1 VTRPGRRLIAK
12 THLFG
17 HEKLDYATFGWPT
30 ILTPKIVGAAKIL
43 ERLVKSKRPGF
54 GALLVCVL
62 VALHGQASA
71 QSGSFDGWLAQFR
84 QEAAAEGISA
94 ATLDK
99 ALDGVQP
106 IPRVIEL
113 DRRQPEGRLTFRDY
127 NQRVLSPS
135 RIERGREL
143 LREHRG
149 LLDRVAADY
158 GVQPRFIVALWG
170 IESSYGSFTGEYP
183 VIGALATLAYDGRR
197 AAFFRKELL
206 QALRI
211 VDQGDVLPA
220 QMMGSWAGAMGQ
232 SQFMPSSYLAHAVDY
247 DGDGRRD
254 IWTSPPDVFASIA
267 NYLAKAGWNDRHT
280 WGRQVQL
287 SDHLATQA
295 AGLEVVKPL
304 PEWHALGVKRSNGDD
319 LPVVALDASL
329 LRMDDGQG
337 PAYLVY
343 NNFRVLM
350 AWNRSTYF
358 ALTVGELAD
367 LIDHG

>member
-1 VTRPGRRLIAK
+1 MK
-12 THLFG
+12 
-17 HEKLDYATFGWPT
+17 
-30 ILTPKIVGAAKIL
+30 L
-43 ERLVKSKRPGF
+43 ERLGRV
-54 GALLVCVL
+54 ALLIFVL
-62 VALHGQASA
+62 VAVDRQAAA
-71 QSGSFDGWLAQFR
+71 QTGSFEAWLSQFR

-94 ATLDK
+94 ATLEQ
-99 ALDGVQP
+99 ALDGLEP
-106 IPRVIEL
+106 IPEVIER

-127 NQRVLSPS
+127 NRRVLSPT

-143 LREHRG
+143 MREHREV
-149 LLDRVAADY
+149 LERVAADY

-170 IESSYGSFTGEYP
+170 TESSYGSFTGEFP
-183 VIGALATLAYDGRR
+183 VVSALATLAYEGRR

-211 VDQGDVLPA
+211 VDQGDVTPA
-220 QMMGSWAGAMGQ
+220 QMQGSWAGAMGQ

-254 IWTSPPDVFASIA
+254 IWSTHADIFASIA
-267 NYLAKAGWNDRHT
+267 NYLAKAGWNSRYT
-280 WGRQVQL
+280 WGRQVRL
-287 SDHLATQA
+287 PEKPEAVA
-295 AGLEVVKPL
+295 AGLDVVRPL
-304 PEWHALGVKRSNGDD
+304 PEWHALGIRRANGHE
-319 LPVVALDASL
+319 LPRVALDASL
-329 LRMDDGQG
+329 LQTDDGEG

>member
-1 VTRPGRRLIAK
+1 LA
-12 THLFG
+12 G
-17 HEKLDYATFGWPT
+17 HFATGSAGSG
-30 ILTPKIVGAAKIL
+30 KIR
-43 ERLVKSKRPGF
+43 ERLVKLKRLGL
-54 GALLVCVL
+54 GALLVCIL
-62 VALHGQASA
+62 VAPQPQAAA
-71 QSGSFDGWLAQFR
+71 QSGSFEDWLAQFR

-94 ATLDK
+94 ATLDQ
-99 ALDGVQP
+99 ALDGLEP
-106 IPRVIEL
+106 IPQVIER

-127 NQRVLSPS
+127 NRRVLSAT

-143 LREHRG
+143 MREHRA

-170 IESSYGSFTGEYP
+170 IESSYGSFTGEFP

-211 VDQGDVLPA
+211 VDQGDVVPA

-267 NYLAKAGWNDRHT
+267 NYLAKAGWNQRYT
-280 WGRQVQL
+280 WGRQVRL
-287 SDHLATQA
+287 SNHLDAEA

-304 PEWHALGVKRSNGDD
+304 PEWHALGVKRSNGED
-319 LPVVALDASL
+319 LPLVALNASL
-329 LRMDDGQG
+329 LRMDDDEG

-358 ALTVGELAD
+358 ALTVGELSD